1 MTHWLRI
8 VLVGVAIHP
17 ALAQGP
23 IAPGKVVEGTLSFD
37 AKATA
42 GPFTGRTSKVT
53 GEMTGGAQL
62 SEVRGYVEAP
72 VRSLETGND
81 RRDRDLN
88 KSMESDKYSVI
99 RFELTGLAPAKAAAG
114 DSVPATLLGNMLIHG
129 VKRAVELPGSVVLRA
144 GRARVRTDFP
154 LNLKDYKIGG
164 LTKMLGMLKMY
175 EDIVVHVDVAFS
187 SVRSVPGPAS
197 R

>member
-1 MTHWLRI
+1 MTRWLLI
-8 VLVGVAIHP
+8 VLAGVAIHP

-42 GPFTGRTSKVT
+42 GPFIGTTSKVT

-62 SEVRGYVEAP
+62 PEVHGYVEAP
-72 VRSLETGND
+72 VRSLETGNE

-88 KSMESDKYSVI
+88 KSMESAKYPVI
-99 RFELTGLAPAKAAAG
+99 RFELTGVTPAKTAG

-129 VKRAVELPGSVVLRA
+129 VTRAVELPGSVVLRA

-187 SVRSVPGPAS
+187 SVRSGPGPAS